1 MENLKTGKNN
11 IVLEFTYNHSEIFA
25 FVKKQLFE

>member
-11 IVLEFTYNHSEIFA
+11 IVLEFTYNHSDHSEIFA
-25 FVKKQLFE
+25 FV